1 MILEPLYAE
10 NIVVAVI
17 YNNEFRWYVTDK
29 ELWFLDYN
37 KLDNAYKNL
46 GVSTEDN
53 YETEERNGIKVLDNE
68 NIEVFLQRI
77 NKYNVTKEELNYLLL
92 ENIKSKNAGEDLLD
106 FSPVLLINFDDT
118 ILYSMFPEPA
128 SYEEYVPKDWIGKYE
143 DFTALIPESENYW
156 VDEFHNNLLFL

>member
-17 YNNEFRWYVTDK
+17 YNSEFRWYVTDK

-68 NIEVFLQRI
+68 NIEVFL
-77 NKYNVTKEELNYLLL
+77 
-92 ENIKSKNAGEDLLD
+92 
-106 FSPVLLINFDDT
+106 
-118 ILYSMFPEPA
+118 
-128 SYEEYVPKDWIGKYE
+128 
-143 DFTALIPESENYW
+143 
-156 VDEFHNNLLFL
+156 

>member
-29 ELWFLDYN
+29 ELWFLDYS

-46 GVSTEDN
+46 GVSIEDN
-53 YETEERNGIKVLDNE
+53 YEMEERNGIKVLDNE
-68 NIEVFLQRI
+68 NVEVFLLRI

-92 ENIKSKNAGEDLLD
+92 ENIKSKNEGEDLLN
-106 FSPVLLINFDDT
+106 FSPVLFINFDDK

-143 DFTALIPESENYW
+143 SFTEFIPESEKYW
-156 VDEFHNNLLFL
+156 IDKFHNNLLLQ

>member
-10 NIVVAVI
+10 NIVVGVI
-17 YNNEFRWYVTDK
+17 YKNEFRWYVTDK

-46 GVSTEDN
+46 GVRIEDN
-53 YETEERNGIKVLDNE
+53 DETEERNGIEVLDNK
-68 NIEVFLQRI
+68 NIEVFLPRI
-77 NKYNVTKEELNYLLL
+77 NKYKTTKEELNYLLL
-92 ENIKSKNAGEDLLD
+92 KNIKSKNAGEDLLD
-106 FSPVLLINFDDT
+106 LSPVLLINFENK

-143 DFTALIPESENYW
+143 DFTEFIPKSEKYW
-156 VDEFHNNLLFL
+156 IDEFNTNLFLL